1 MSDTA
6 RWWTCPNCKGSWA
19 ILEDEELP
27 PETMEHCCVCASPSL
42 LFPGEIVRVAR
53 PDSEADGPYARSL
66 VAEVVRN
73 MNTFGDPEPVPQ
85 GPGKVAGTA
94 SMFTGQPEPAVSPAE
109 SKLFDQIRNPA
120 EVSERPQTLSHNSVY
135 PSPALPRAVRDGAPG
150 HRGNPRVVLPPAGLR
165 ESALSGPRPASAPE
179 SHVPAGAIID
189 QLSQPQSPRKGT
201 PAPFIQEAEF
211 GRLTDNQPGNRDDA
225 ARSAIAKMH
234 DYRADA
240 ANRVPQELETLKM
253 LAETHGA
260 KPPLS
265 IAPPTVQPAI
275 AIVPF
280 SGASPAPSTSATAPA
295 VTVVTVDTP
304 VFDPAWA
311 DALQNRVLWLA
322 GRNIQTAEIRLN
334 PAELGSLQV
343 QISVDDNSVD
353 IAFRATQ
360 AATRE
365 ALEIALP
372 RLKDMLA
379 ENGMS
384 LADASVSDQG
394 IADQRDDSNRN
405 MAADTDPSDENSTQA
420 VSDLLP
426 GRRTTK
432 EPTGL
437 VDTFV

>member
-1 MSDTA
+1 MQLALQTLIYRTTELNTVQASDNTAAMSAELSGFRFSDLMHVMHAPAPELSPESTGERKLPLVGMRLPSA
-6 RWWTCPNCKGSWA
+6 GNTLPATGDLLAAANPKGVLSA
-19 ILEDEELP
+19 KINEILNESDR
-27 PETMEHCCVCASPSL
+27 SL
-42 LFPGEIVRVAR
+42 LSARPAGEALNETGRSLPLAR

-240 ANRVPQELETLKM
+240 ANR
-253 LAETHGA
+253 
-260 KPPLS
+260 
-265 IAPPTVQPAI
+265 
-275 AIVPF
+275 
-280 SGASPAPSTSATAPA
+280 
-295 VTVVTVDTP
+295 
-304 VFDPAWA
+304 
-311 DALQNRVLWLA
+311 N
-322 GRNIQTAEIRLN
+322 
-334 PAELGSLQV
+334 
-343 QISVDDNSVD
+343 
-353 IAFRATQ
+353 
-360 AATRE
+360 
-365 ALEIALP
+365 
-372 RLKDMLA
+372 
-379 ENGMS
+379 
-384 LADASVSDQG
+384 
-394 IADQRDDSNRN
+394 
-405 MAADTDPSDENSTQA
+405 
-420 VSDLLP
+420 
-426 GRRTTK
+426 
-432 EPTGL
+432 
-437 VDTFV
+437 